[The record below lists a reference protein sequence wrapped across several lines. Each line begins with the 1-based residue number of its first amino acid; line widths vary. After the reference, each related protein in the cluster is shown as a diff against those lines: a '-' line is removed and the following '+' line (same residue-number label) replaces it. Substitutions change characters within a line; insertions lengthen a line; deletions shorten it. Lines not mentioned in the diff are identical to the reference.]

1 MSAWR
6 MLAWAL
12 CALLVYALYLPAQH
26 PPEHWVQELRR
37 EHERNVTFWGAD
49 RAQQILARALFLYG
63 QRDELA
69 PAAFASAPDAPA
81 SAGRGAVAQTMA
93 EIVQRLL
100 HNRYAQGF
108 DALVLVATYR
118 LSALAQWLPWV
129 GGWVLLAGVD
139 GYCVRLIRSKA
150 FLAHSPT
157 RFALCV
163 IAAAL
168 ALVLTLLLLVIPAA
182 LAPTLL
188 GALPLAL
195 GSLLARAISHFHP

>member
-6 MLAWAL
+6 ILAGAL
-12 CALLVYALYLPAQH
+12 CAWLLYALYLPAQH
-26 PPEHWVQELRR
+26 PPERWLQELRR
-37 EHERNVTFWGAD
+37 EHERNRIFWGAD
-49 RAQQILARALFLYG
+49 GAQQILDRALYLYG

-69 PAAFASAPDAPA
+69 PAGFAAAPDAA
-81 SAGRGAVAQTMA
+81 TGADRGAVAATMA
-93 EIVQRLL
+93 EVVQRLL

-108 DALVLVATYR
+108 DALLRVAAYR
-118 LSALAQWLPWV
+118 LSALAQWSPWV

-139 GYCVRLIRSKA
+139 GYCVRLIRGKA

-168 ALVLTLLLLVIPAA
+168 ALVLTLLLLVLPAA